1 MPITYT
7 YEKPQVK
14 VYQTFTEVPTTVV
27 GDQPVFVFGPSFQL
41 YRYGEE
47 SEREYTQLFNASG
60 AEAAFAGAKLE
71 NLAYP
76 RTDNADIGWA
86 KAGLFV
92 ENAVVN
98 IGNVTLLAADMTGSS
113 ALPIDTSVYTVDK
126 TGTFLYVKAVNG
138 ECPVEVGDMI
148 KVGNDYVSIAG
159 VYPRNS
165 AVSTSSVQAA
175 YKYVIS
181 LGSTIDTSAYTG
193 TEAAAYSFYDS
204 LEVPEELD
212 GTNWTATASAI
223 TVNASVKVPVRTVAT
238 NGNAILV
245 SAERLYFQY
254 RYPVYTESTAIA
266 HIEQLGDI
274 AGQIDPDNP
283 LSFGIYQAKLNAGGC
298 PVYYIATKGVR
309 PSDYKDALDKATLTD
324 DIYQIV
330 PVFTSESVAGDHHG
344 ILQEVFDLV
353 QAHVDAMSQPE
364 AKRWRIGWVSAK
376 YATET
381 EVLKGGYNVKLHEV
395 GGVKVLDFVTSASGN
410 PVDLTVE
417 ARSLISP
424 GDYIYLNVPYDGS
437 TVETRFTV
445 YDVVTDQRIKLT
457 DYTGLTSGSAIG
469 VSKVVH
475 MYTGNEVAEKV
486 AALSRNFADR
496 RIYNVFPQSVTKLIG
511 GDSVVIDGCFAA
523 AAVAGLCS
531 STLPQQPLTN
541 MAINGIDD
549 VPETYMNYDNTQ
561 LNTMAEGGTFI
572 IAQDLQYDQ
581 VYVRHQVSTAAYES
595 NLLTRELSITKN
607 VDSISYYL
615 AESCKDLIGKYNV
628 SPALI
633 RLVNNRITT
642 AITELE
648 RDTEDSLYGPQLLA
662 DGTEIVSIAEH
673 PSLSDHVEAYIRISP
688 PKPFNNLDIHLT
700 VI

>member
-1 MPITYT
+1 M
-7 YEKPQVK
+7 K

-47 SEREYTQLFNASG
+47 SEREYTQLFDESG
-60 AEAAFAGAKLE
+60 AAAAFAGAKLE

-76 RTDNADIGWA
+76 RTDNADTGWA

-92 ENAVVN
+92 ENAIVN
-98 IGNVTLLAADMTGSS
+98 IGDVTLLAADMTGSD
-113 ALPIDTSVYTVDK
+113 ALPIDTSVYVVDK

-138 ECPVEVGDMI
+138 ACPVEVGDML
-148 KVGNDYVSIAG
+148 KVGNDYASITG
-159 VYPRNS
+159 VYPRNP
-165 AVSTSSVQAA
+165 AVSTSSVQAE

-181 LGSTIDTSAYTG
+181 LSSTIDTSIYTG
-193 TEAAAYSFYDS
+193 SAVVVYSFYDS
-204 LEVPEELD
+204 IEVPETLD

-254 RYPVYTESTAIA
+254 RYQVLTESTAIA

-274 AGQIDPDNP
+274 TGQVDPDNP
-283 LSFGIYQAKLNAGGC
+283 LAFGIYQAKLNAGGC

-324 DIYQIV
+324 NVYQIV
-330 PVFTSESVAGDHHG
+330 PVFTAESVSGDHHG

-376 YATET
+376 YDTET
-381 EVLKGGYNVKLHEV
+381 EVLKGGYSVKLHEV
-395 GGVKVLDFVTSASGN
+395 GGVKVLDFVTSANGN
-410 PVDLTVE
+410 PVDLSVE

-424 GDYIYLNVPYDGS
+424 GDYIYLNVTYDGS
-437 TVETRFTV
+437 HVETRFTV

-457 DYTGLTSGSAIG
+457 DYTGLTSGSVIG

-496 RIYNVFPQSVTKLIG
+496 RIYNVFPQTVTKLID
-511 GDSVVIDGCFAA
+511 GDSVVVDGCFAA

-561 LNTMAEGGTFI
+561 LNTMAAGGTFI

-662 DGTEIVSIAEH
+662 DGTEIISIAEH
-673 PSLSDHVEAYIRISP
+673 PSLSDHVEAYLRISP